1 MNKQMGNGMA
11 ISGTVKIKN
20 ITGLSP
26 WGDGWNRHME
36 VEVEDME
43 IAEAFK
49 AGEIVSEYQVDDLLE
64 AIGEADVAT
73 WLSEQG
79 YEISNE

>member
-1 MNKQMGNGMA
+1 
-11 ISGTVKIKN
+11 
-20 ITGLSP
+20 
-26 WGDGWNRHME
+26 ME

>member
-1 MNKQMGNGMA
+1 MNKRRGDGMA
-11 ISGTVKIKN
+11 MSGTVKIKN

-43 IAEAFK
+43 IGEAFK
-49 AGEIVSEYQVDDLLE
+49 AGEIVSEYQVGDLLE
-64 AIGEADVAT
+64 AIGETDVAI

-79 YEISNE
+79 YEISNK

>member
-1 MNKQMGNGMA
+1 MA

-20 ITGLSP
+20 IGGIYP
-26 WGDGWNRHME
+26 WGEGWNRHMD

-43 IAEAFK
+43 ISGAFK
-49 AGEIVSEYQVDDLLE
+49 ADEIVNEYQVDDLLE
-64 AIGEADVAT
+64 AIGESDVAT

-79 YEISNE
+79 YKVSK